1 MDRIIRNVRGVCAIL
16 KYYSFTGGQRGTNE
30 NEIPPVVQIKGTI
43 LNGIKDAELNGCIV
57 II

>member
-16 KYYSFTGGQRGTNE
+16 KYYSFTGDQRGTNE

-43 LNGIKDAELNGCIV
+43 LNGIKDAELNG
-57 II
+57 

>member
-30 NEIPPVVQIKGTI
+30 NEIPPCRTNKRY
-43 LNGIKDAELNGCIV
+43 NSEWNKRC
-57 II
+57 